1 MIHQRTTKSKRVSV
15 FVDGNNLFYGI
26 YDIGWHD
33 VLWTDLRALGTSI
46 AHSVVGP
53 SEVVSVKH
61 FTARPRDVSG
71 SILKPALWVEFTG
84 ANRVHG
90 NVETI
95 QGRFVP
101 RGNGRLFEEKETDAN
116 LAAHLCIDAA
126 LNRFDVA
133 VVVTADTDFIG
144 TLRYLKQQM
153 PHIRVVLGLPPKPY
167 GIRQSRKLVEQATGL
182 ATITREMLLKCQL
195 PEQVTDYKSGREF
208 RKPSGRRWHHRRDE
222 EKRSN

>member
-1 MIHQRTTKSKRVSV
+1 MIHQHPTKSKRVSV
-15 FVDGNNLFYGI
+15 FIDGNNLFYGI

-46 AHSVVGP
+46 ARSVVGP

-61 FTARPRDVSG
+61 FTARPHEVAG
-71 SILKPALWVEFTG
+71 SVLKPALWVEFTG

-126 LNRFDVA
+126 RDRFDIA

-153 PHIRVVLGLPPKPY
+153 PHIRVVLGLPPKPH
-167 GIRQSRKLVEQATGL
+167 GIRQSRKLVEQAGGL
-182 ATITREMLLKCQL
+182 ATITRDMLLNCQL
-195 PEQVTDYKSGREF
+195 PEQVIDQDTGRVF
-208 RKPSGRRWHHRRDE
+208 RKPPDQQWHP
-222 EKRSN
+222 KRK